1 MLEEKIA
8 ALDSMNTKANQA
20 LEMLTEFYE
29 YQEKNS
35 ITSESEDI
43 RQVILL
49 EFAGLINGPEG
60 RVKQALKNDKIVKVA
75 LDILS
80 DKLVY
85 ESSLIPSVIKL

>member
-1 MLEEKIA
+1 
-8 ALDSMNTKANQA
+8 

-35 ITSESEDI
+35 ITTESEDI

>member
-1 MLEEKIA
+1 
-8 ALDSMNTKANQA
+8 MNTKANQA

>member
-1 MLEEKIA
+1 
-8 ALDSMNTKANQA
+8 MNTKANQA

-35 ITSESEDI
+35 ITTESEDI